1 MQHATYI
8 IFISPVKHARYIHL
22 YHLWNDVK
30 KKFAKK
36 KKKNV
41 TEKNEKKK
49 NWAKINLGKK
59 KKFGLKKNLSN
70 KNLGK
75 KKIAQYFE
83 DGDILKLCTQS
94 KFEAKRLKIALF
106 IPERPFWDPKLA
118 HFRRPIL
125 GQS

>member
-1 MQHATYI
+1 MQDTFTCI
-8 IFISPVKHARYIHL
+8 TCEMML
-22 YHLWNDVK
+22 K
-30 KKFAKK
+30 KKNLQKK
-36 KKKNV
+36 KKKKCHR
-41 TEKNEKKK
+41 EKWKKK
-49 NWAKINLGKK
+49 KIGQKKIWAKKE
-59 KKFGLKKNLSN
+59 KFGLKKNLSN

-83 DGDILKLCTQS
+83 AGDILKLCTQS